1 MNDDA
6 AKELVRDT
14 LENSFDKEK
23 FSILIRNILN
33 EYESG
38 EKIPFIYRG
47 NRIFRSFGRHIQS
60 MERIGKYTDPEDKII
75 DILIVKIRQ
84 GKTLE
89 RARSIQRNYIARY
102 LNGSRGN
109 IQRTGA
115 LVAFVSPDQDYWRFS
130 FIKMEYRWGEGGK
143 IRREL
148 TPARRYS
155 FLVGETEKSHTAQSR
170 LLPLLREDNVNP
182 TVKHLENAFSIE
194 KVTEEFFNEYRG
206 LFHNLKESL
215 DKISAKDRKVS
226 LEFDEKHIKH
236 SDFAKKLLGQIVFLY
251 FLQKKGWFGV
261 EKNQEWGTGSQHF
274 LRELFEKKHG
284 EYENFFNDILEPLF
298 YEALRTE
305 RTNDYYSRFNC
316 KIPFL
321 NGGLFDP
328 INDYDW
334 VDTDILLPNDLFA
347 NNKDTKEGDRGDG
360 ILDIFDR
367 YNFTVKEDEP
377 LEKEVAVDPEMLGKV
392 FENLLEITDRRS
404 QGTYY
409 TPRMIIHYMCQ
420 ESLINYLITEFEGEI
435 EAEHITKLVRYGEST
450 IEYESHII
458 SQNRE
463 TKTYKHSFPKTIRNN
478 ATVIDEKLADIRIC
492 DPAVGSGVFLV
503 GMMNEIVGIR
513 NALTPFLENK
523 NERISYHFKRHAI
536 ENCLYGVDNDLGAI
550 EIAKLRLWL
559 SLIVDEV
566 DREKIQ
572 PLPNLDYKIICGDS
586 LLSARK
592 DTLNGYKFT
601 DLEEIKAFYLNE
613 TQINKKREYKGK
625 IDRLIHELTD
635 NQENFDFEIYFS
647 EIFHQQGKSERKG
660 FDIVVANPPYI
671 QLQRDGGRLAKK
683 YAPSKDKPFKYETF
697 DRTGDIY
704 QLFYEKGLKIL
715 KQKGMLCFITS
726 NKWMHAGYGATLRDY
741 LRKNAQVLFLL
752 DMGSD
757 VFKEATVDTNI
768 ILMKKIKK
776 DCSNSCKAVCVEPS
790 ELEKHNSLS
799 EYVEKHSMDI
809 SLPKQE
815 QPWIIITPSEQ
826 NLKHKIDEIGVP
838 LKSLNISINIG
849 IKTGFNKAF
858 IIDNKTKNA
867 LVSESPESE
876 KILKPILRGKDINR
890 YWTDWAGLWLINTHN
905 GYENVPPIDVN
916 DYPSVKKHL
925 DKFYFHLQ
933 KRAR

>member
-1 MNDDA
+1 M
-6 AKELVRDT
+6 
-14 LENSFDKEK
+14 
-23 FSILIRNILN
+23 
-33 EYESG
+33 
-38 EKIPFIYRG
+38 
-47 NRIFRSFGRHIQS
+47 
-60 MERIGKYTDPEDKII
+60 
-75 DILIVKIRQ
+75 
-84 GKTLE
+84 
-89 RARSIQRNYIARY
+89 
-102 LNGSRGN
+102 
-109 IQRTGA
+109 
-115 LVAFVSPDQDYWRFS
+115 
-130 FIKMEYRWGEGGK
+130 
-143 IRREL
+143 
-148 TPARRYS
+148 
-155 FLVGETEKSHTAQSR
+155 
-170 LLPLLREDNVNP
+170 
-182 TVKHLENAFSIE
+182 
-194 KVTEEFFNEYRG
+194 
-206 LFHNLKESL
+206 
-215 DKISAKDRKVS
+215 
-226 LEFDEKHIKH
+226 
-236 SDFAKKLLGQIVFLY
+236 
-251 FLQKKGWFGV
+251 
-261 EKNQEWGTGSQHF
+261 
-274 LRELFEKKHG
+274 FEKKHG

-492 DPAVGSGVFLV
+492 DPAVGSGAFLV

-523 NERISYHFKRHAI
+523 NERTSYHFKRHAI

-671 QLQRDGGRLAKK
+671 QLQRDGGRLAEK
-683 YAPSKDKPFKYETF
+683 YAPSKDKPFKYKTF

-741 LRKNAQVLFLL
+741 LRKNAQVLFLFRY
-752 DMGSD
+752 G
-757 VFKEATVDTNI
+757 I
-768 ILMKKIKK
+768 G
-776 DCSNSCKAVCVEPS
+776 CV
-790 ELEKHNSLS
+790 
-799 EYVEKHSMDI
+799 
-809 SLPKQE
+809 
-815 QPWIIITPSEQ
+815 
-826 NLKHKIDEIGVP
+826 
-838 LKSLNISINIG
+838 
-849 IKTGFNKAF
+849 
-858 IIDNKTKNA
+858 
-867 LVSESPESE
+867 
-876 KILKPILRGKDINR
+876 
-890 YWTDWAGLWLINTHN
+890 
-905 GYENVPPIDVN
+905 
-916 DYPSVKKHL
+916 
-925 DKFYFHLQ
+925 
-933 KRAR
+933 